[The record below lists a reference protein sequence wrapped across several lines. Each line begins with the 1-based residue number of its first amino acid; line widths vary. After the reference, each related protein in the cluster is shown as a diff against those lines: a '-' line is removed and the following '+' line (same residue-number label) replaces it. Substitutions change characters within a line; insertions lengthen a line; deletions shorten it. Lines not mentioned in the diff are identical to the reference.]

1 MMCRSQQ
8 CRVYKSQ
15 SKTPSS
21 FVRCQTRPITVT
33 GQLADA
39 TGEFACLVFVLL
51 AASVRPRVDQSASWQ
66 STVVQLPPNSVC
78 SLSVACPGVLCC
90 FVLNSTEY
98 YVTLVLVSA
107 SRSQVCIICMI
118 IIHLGRF
125 VDKLLLSDGLLDVF
139 MAALCNRAGHY
150 IFAL

>member
-1 MMCRSQQ
+1 
-8 CRVYKSQ
+8 
-15 SKTPSS
+15 
-21 FVRCQTRPITVT
+21 
-33 GQLADA
+33 
-39 TGEFACLVFVLL
+39 
-51 AASVRPRVDQSASWQ
+51 VRPRVDQSASWQ